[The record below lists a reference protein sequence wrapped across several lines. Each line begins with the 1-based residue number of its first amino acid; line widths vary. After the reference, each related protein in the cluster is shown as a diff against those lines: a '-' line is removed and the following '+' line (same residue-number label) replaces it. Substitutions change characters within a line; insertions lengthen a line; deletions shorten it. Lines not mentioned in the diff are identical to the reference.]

1 MVFVM
6 KMQHINYEVGINF
19 LHIILVN
26 FVLHGVN
33 SMCSTRSIE
42 IKAYNMNDH
51 LIHWLGVG

>member
-1 MVFVM
+1 M